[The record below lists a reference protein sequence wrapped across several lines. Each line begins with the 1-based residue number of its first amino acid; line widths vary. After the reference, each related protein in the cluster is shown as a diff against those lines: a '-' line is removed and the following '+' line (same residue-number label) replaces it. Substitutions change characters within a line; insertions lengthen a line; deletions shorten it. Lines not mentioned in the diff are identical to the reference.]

1 MEGQALPQV
10 RRCARPIVLTH
21 PEGADRAIVACHGF
35 TGYAGELALPAKRL
49 FEAGFDVY
57 VPRYPGHGTNGKDFM
72 ASTAED
78 WMGAAERQ
86 LDELEGKYQGISLMG
101 HSMGGAIAVVAA
113 RHRNIEKMVLYAP
126 ALALPTIPVRT
137 IRFLSHF
144 IKRKGRP
151 WARDP
156 RYVFFDERDPD
167 DDEFLG
173 REYWSYLYPA
183 QVLELLRIKERAL
196 EALPEVKADILVFT
210 GGEDAVIPQEVGPLV
225 LSTGKGKNNWI
236 HLPLASHLIPYD
248 KDESS
253 REQAM
258 NRTVAWLTQS

>member
-1 MEGQALPQV
+1 
-10 RRCARPIVLTH
+10 
-21 PEGADRAIVACHGF
+21 
-35 TGYAGELALPAKRL
+35 
-49 FEAGFDVY
+49 
-57 VPRYPGHGTNGKDFM
+57 M

-101 HSMGGAIAVVAA
+101 HSMGGAIAVVAT

-156 RYVFFDERDPD
+156 AMCSSMNAIRMTTSSSDASI
-167 DDEFLG
+167 G
-173 REYWSYLYPA
+173 RTSIRPSA
-183 QVLELLRIKERAL
+183 GIVTDQGARSGSFA
-196 EALPEVKADILVFT
+196 
-210 GGEDAVIPQEVGPLV
+210 
-225 LSTGKGKNNWI
+225 
-236 HLPLASHLIPYD
+236 
-248 KDESS
+248 
-253 REQAM
+253 
-258 NRTVAWLTQS
+258 